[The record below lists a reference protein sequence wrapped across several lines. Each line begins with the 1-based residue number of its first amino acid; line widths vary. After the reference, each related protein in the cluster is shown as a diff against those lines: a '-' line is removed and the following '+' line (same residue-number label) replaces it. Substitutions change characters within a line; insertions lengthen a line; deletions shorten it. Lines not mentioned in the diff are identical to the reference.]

1 MMVEVSVGEVID
13 KYTILEIKQERIID
27 DKKLVNIAK
36 EKSALLLTL
45 QDYNYLSKFSEE
57 IKELKSINE
66 KLWEIEDKIR
76 LKELNREFDND
87 FIELARAVYIT
98 NDKRFEIKNK
108 INQMCNSSLREEKS
122 YEKYK

>member
-1 MMVEVSVGEVID
+1 MMVEVSVGEAID
-13 KYTILEIKQERIID
+13 KYTILEIKQERIMD

-45 QDYNYLSKFSEE
+45 QDYDYLSKFSEE
-57 IKELKSINE
+57 IKQLKNINE

-108 INQMCNSSLREEKS
+108 INQICNSSLREEKS